1 MIISMEVATAVVV
14 VMAEAVVVVV
24 VVVVAVVVKAEVAVV
39 MVVAVAVAVAD
50 MNGGS
55 TYVPTCATNDPSSST
70 SATSA
75 SVTLKHTF
83 ELSSDA
89 STI

>member
-1 MIISMEVATAVVV
+1 MEVATAVVV
-14 VMAEAVVVVV
+14 VMAEVIVEMV
-24 VVVVAVVVKAEVAVV
+24 EVMVV
-39 MVVAVAVAVAD
+39 MAVAVAVAVAV
-50 MNGGS
+50 MNEGS

-83 ELSSDA
+83 ELSSDV